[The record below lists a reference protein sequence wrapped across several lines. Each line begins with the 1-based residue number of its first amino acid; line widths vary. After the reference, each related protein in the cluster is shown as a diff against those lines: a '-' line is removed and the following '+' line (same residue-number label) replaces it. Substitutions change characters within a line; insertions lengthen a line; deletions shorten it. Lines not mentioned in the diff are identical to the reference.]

1 MLVVLMVTL
10 ACAIATLILHSRE
23 PEYGGKPLSFWVRG
37 YDFMRPSPAADEAVR
52 NIGTN
57 GLPMLLSMI
66 EARDHLAWSNAVRF
80 ANQHGLKHLKY
91 TDALTHHLRAIY
103 AFNAL
108 GPLASNAVP
117 TLLKMYRRNP
127 CFEPWA
133 GQALGQIGPAA
144 SAAVP
149 VFLVNLGN
157 TNRGVREV
165 AAAALGDIHCC
176 AASVVPALT
185 TALDDPECCVRS
197 AAMEALGRYGEE
209 AKSAAPA
216 LLHYLEKDIYPG
228 QAVWALTRA
237 HVDPQMVLKVLL
249 RMLHKAE
256 FQNRL
261 LGAVGLQAMAKDAQA
276 AIPDLLQ
283 MLDEQDLP
291 RDLRQEVIAALKAI
305 DPTVAAKAAVSEQ
318 PSASL

>member
-1 MLVVLMVTL
+1 MLVVLMVAL
-10 ACAIATLILHSRE
+10 ACAIATLILHFRE
-23 PEYGGKPLSFWVRG
+23 PEYGGKRLSFWVRD
-37 YDFMRPSPAADEAVR
+37 YEIMVHSPAADEAVR

-57 GLPMLLSMI
+57 GLPMLLSML
-66 EARDHLAWSNAVRF
+66 EAKDHPAWSNVVRF

-103 AFNAL
+103 AFNVL
-108 GPLASNAVP
+108 GANASNAVP
-117 TLLKMYRRNP
+117 KLLKMYRRNP

-133 GQALGQIGPAA
+133 GAALGQIGPAA

-165 AAAALGDIHCC
+165 AASALGGIHCC

-185 TALDDPECCVRS
+185 TALDDPACSVRS

-216 LLHYLEKDIYPG
+216 LLVYLEKDRYSG
-228 QAVWALTRA
+228 QAVWALTQVHA
-237 HVDPQMVLKVLL
+237 DPQMVLKVLL
-249 RMLHKAE
+249 KMLHHAE
-256 FQNRL
+256 FRNRL
-261 LGAVGLQAMAKDAQA
+261 LGIVGLQNMGKDARA

-283 MLDEQDLP
+283 MLDEQDVRPELI
-291 RDLRQEVIAALKAI
+291 EALKAI
-305 DPTVAAKAAVSEQ
+305 DPAAAAKAGVNEQ
-318 PSASL
+318 PSAPL